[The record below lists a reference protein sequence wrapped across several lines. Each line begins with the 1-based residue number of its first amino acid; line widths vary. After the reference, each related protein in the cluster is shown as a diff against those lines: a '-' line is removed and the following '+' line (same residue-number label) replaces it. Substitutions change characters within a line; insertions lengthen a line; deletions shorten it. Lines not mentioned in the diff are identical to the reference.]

1 MTQTVNPLKQF
12 FRQPAIYLSLP
23 SGGHH
28 WPATALTMPENREL
42 PVYPMTAIDEI
53 TYRTP
58 DALFSGQAVINVIH
72 SCLPNIKNAWEVPG
86 IDLNAI
92 LIAIRIASYGHEM
105 ELATKCPKCETE
117 SDFGIDLRMVLDS
130 IREPDYGT
138 PIQHGDLE
146 ITLMPV
152 SYRNQN
158 QVGLKQ
164 YEQQRN
170 VQQIQ
175 SDTSTSD
182 EEKIK
187 RLNEIMHL
195 ITEITIETLKYSI
208 ASIRTPDALV
218 TEIDFIRD
226 FLVNC
231 DRKLYQEIRDRVI
244 ELRTSSDLK
253 PFEVVCPNCS
263 HKHEQTLTLDQAAFF
278 GVAS

>member
-1 MTQTVNPLKQF
+1 MPQNANPLKQF

-28 WPATALTMPENREL
+28 WPSTALTMPENREL

-58 DALFSGQAVINVIH
+58 DALFNGQAVINVVH
-72 SCLPNIKNAWEVPG
+72 SCVPNIKNAWEIPG
-86 IDLNAI
+86 IDLNAV

-105 ELATKCPKCETE
+105 ELATRCPKCETE

-130 IREPDYGT
+130 IREPDYAT
-138 PIQHGDLE
+138 PIRHGDLE

-164 YEQQRN
+164 YEQQRS

-175 SDTSTSD
+175 NDPNMSDD
-182 EEKIK
+182 EKIK
-187 RLNEIMHL
+187 RLNETMHL
-195 ITEITIETLKYSI
+195 ITELTIETLKYSI

-218 TEIDFIRD
+218 TEIEFIRD

-244 ELRTSSDLK
+244 ELRNSSELK

>member
-1 MTQTVNPLKQF
+1 MPQTANPLKQF
-12 FRQPAIYLSLP
+12 FRQPSIYLSLP

-58 DALFSGQAVINVIH
+58 DALFNGQAVINVVH
-72 SCLPNIKNAWEVPG
+72 SCVPNIKNAWEIPG
-86 IDLNAI
+86 IDLNAV

-130 IREPDYGT
+130 IREPDYTT

-158 QVGLKQ
+158 QVGIKQ
-164 YEQQRN
+164 YEQQRS

-175 SDTSTSD
+175 SDPNMSD

-187 RLNEIMHL
+187 RLNETMHL
-195 ITEITIETLKYSI
+195 ITELTIETLKYSI

-218 TEIDFIRD
+218 TEIEFIRD

-244 ELRTSSDLK
+244 ELRNSADLK
-253 PFEVVCPNCS
+253 PFEVECPNCG
-263 HKHEQTLTLDQAAFF
+263 HKHQQTLTLDQAAFF

>member
-1 MTQTVNPLKQF
+1 MTQTANPLKQF

-28 WPATALTMPENREL
+28 WPTTALTMPENREF

-86 IDLNAI
+86 VDLNAI

>member
-28 WPATALTMPENREL
+28 WPATALTMPENREF

-86 IDLNAI
+86 VDLNAI

>member
-1 MTQTVNPLKQF
+1 MSQSANPLKQF

-23 SGGHH
+23 SGGRH
-28 WPATALTMPENREL
+28 WPATALTMPENKEL

-58 DALFSGQAVINVIH
+58 DALFNGQAVINVIH
-72 SCLPNIKNAWEVPG
+72 SCIPNIKNAWEIPG
-86 IDLNAI
+86 LDLNAV

-105 ELATKCPKCETE
+105 EIATRCPKCETE
-117 SDFGIDLRMVLDS
+117 SDFGVDLRMVLDS
-130 IREPDYGT
+130 IREPDYDT
-138 PIQHGDLE
+138 PIQYGDLE

-152 SYRNQN
+152 SYRNQS

-164 YEQQRN
+164 YEQQRS

-175 SDTSTSD
+175 NDPNMSD

-187 RLNEIMHL
+187 RLNETMHL
-195 ITEITIETLKYSI
+195 ITELTIETLKYSI

-231 DRKLYQEIRDRVI
+231 DRKLYTEIRDRVI
-244 ELRTSSDLK
+244 ELRNSSDVK
-253 PFEVVCPNCS
+253 PFEVECSNCS
-263 HKHEQTLTLDQAAFF
+263 NKHEQTLTLDQAAFF

>member
-1 MTQTVNPLKQF
+1 MTQTANPLKQF

-23 SGGHH
+23 SGGRH
-28 WPATALTMPENREL
+28 WPATALIMPENREL

-58 DALFSGQAVINVIH
+58 DALFNGQAVINVIH
-72 SCLPNIKNAWEVPG
+72 SCVPSIKNAWEIPG
-86 IDLNAI
+86 LDLNAV

-105 ELATKCPKCETE
+105 EIATKCPKCETE
-117 SDFGIDLRMVLDS
+117 SDFGVDLRMVLDS
-130 IREPDYGT
+130 IREPDYDT
-138 PIQHGDLE
+138 PIQYGDLE

-152 SYRNQN
+152 SYRSQS

-164 YEQQRN
+164 YEQQRS

-175 SDTSTSD
+175 NDPNMSD

-187 RLNEIMHL
+187 RLNETMHL
-195 ITEITIETLKYSI
+195 ITELTIETLKYSI

-231 DRKLYQEIRDRVI
+231 DRKLYTEIRDRVI
-244 ELRTSSDLK
+244 ELRNSSDVK
-253 PFEVVCPNCS
+253 PFAVECPNCG
-263 HKHEQTLTLDQAAFF
+263 HVHEQTLTLDQAAFF

>member
-1 MTQTVNPLKQF
+1 MTQTANPLKQF

-23 SGGHH
+23 SGGRH
-28 WPATALTMPENREL
+28 WPATALAMPENREL

-58 DALFSGQAVINVIH
+58 DALFNGQAVINVVQ
-72 SCLPNIKNAWEVPG
+72 SCVPNIKNAWEIPG
-86 IDLNAI
+86 IDLNAV

-130 IREPDYGT
+130 IQEPDYST

-152 SYRNQN
+152 SYRNQS

-164 YEQQRN
+164 YEQQRS

-175 SDTSTSD
+175 NDPNMSD

-187 RLNEIMHL
+187 RLNETMHL
-195 ITEITIETLKYSI
+195 ITELTIETLKYSI
-208 ASIRTPDALV
+208 ASIRTPDTLV
-218 TEIDFIRD
+218 TEIEFIRD

-244 ELRTSSDLK
+244 ELRNSSELK
-253 PFEVVCPNCS
+253 PFEVVCPECS
-263 HKHEQTLTLDQAAFF
+263 HKHQQTLTLDQAAFF